1 MILKEYFQDLY
12 NIDAQEEVVV
22 HICGFDGIL
31 RGNYF
36 GGEPFGRVDIEV
48 RLDNLKNGMTAAKD
62 EITGE
67 MIKGGGDRVI
77 DRIWKLCNTAFE
89 SGVVSEDW

>member
-48 RLDNLKNGMTAAKD
+48 RVGF
-62 EITGE
+62 
-67 MIKGGGDRVI
+67 R
-77 DRIWKLCNTAFE
+77 
-89 SGVVSEDW
+89 